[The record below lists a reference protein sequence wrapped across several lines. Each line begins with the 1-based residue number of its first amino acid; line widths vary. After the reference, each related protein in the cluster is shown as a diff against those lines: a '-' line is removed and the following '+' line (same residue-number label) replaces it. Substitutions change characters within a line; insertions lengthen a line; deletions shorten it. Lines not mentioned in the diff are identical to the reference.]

1 MQMSVAAEAYSAAI
15 TRGVRNRTVRT
26 VRPVEQQSQLFEV
39 SDTEP
44 APYRPSVSILGSA
57 LWDKLDKHTQDWLAA
72 ILSVHYD
79 TKRFMQL
86 AVNAIVGHTNATT
99 CEAEMLAYRVKSL
112 TYGFSPEEHAA
123 IRLYWTDALRLD
135 RFIPARTGRA
145 AGKFARTR

>member
-1 MQMSVAAEAYSAAI
+1 MRMNVAAEAYSAAI
-15 TRGVRNRTVRT
+15 AHGVRNRTVRT

-44 APYRPSVSILGSA
+44 APCRPSVSILGSA

-72 ILSVHYD
+72 ILSVRYD

-99 CEAEMLAYRVKSL
+99 CEAEDLAYRIKGL
-112 TYGFSPEEHAA
+112 TYGFSAEEHAA

-145 AGKFARTR
+145 AGKFARMR